1 MVHFL
6 YCCLLYV
13 IWFWGTPVQGKGTEE
28 NILKI
33 CIKYPSKPG
42 ANKYCKVDINGSTRI
57 FPAIDTCI
65 HLSTRDKFAKII
77 VNTIGFFPEQASIN
91 FTETRSPASLN
102 FQMREKVNELKEV
115 VIKDKSPFSYKGDTL
130 VIRPDSSVLRPHENA
145 LGLLE
150 KTPGISI
157 SKDGNISVMGKEVSV
172 LTVDGQPMF
181 GGDHKATLQALKGN
195 MIDRL
200 EVLDK
205 ERVEMNI
212 RLRKDKSHGIY
223 GDFGVDAGTNR
234 RSVGDFR
241 VNSIA
246 PKRFLNFFLNTNNI
260 NRSAL
265 SSDNSSR
272 LFSSAANGNIYG
284 VYSILRNTMN
294 GGMPM
299 AYGEGFSAPSFSPG
313 DGVGRNT
320 TAGMNYSRKLGK
332 SNWNGFIV
340 ANGNSR
346 FVQKNRNT
354 VRFFD
359 QIQQTEVAGTED
371 TVKNMGG
378 WGALFGNITIS
389 KRAALKVSVNMLLE
403 DQDQRQQSEQL
414 SQISGSNGSEGLFKH
429 QHNYR
434 TKDYGTDLRT
444 QYTQRY
450 KKPSM
455 LTSVFMKSSFDSGV
469 RNQRYSNLLKE
480 DTVSKSNN
488 NLISSKQNTR
498 YLDLQVVHDMP
509 VARALMWE
517 IRGDGLI
524 MKDILNQNGRRIG
537 SNSTITEIPGL
548 SISGFVNDNRKLQLS
563 TGLLYKLPKMNFVG
577 TVGIWNWKINRVSS
591 DTQYLKYQSSKA
603 STVLFVDYH
612 PDYKSKIS
620 AQYSSNNPV
629 APGFNTLVP
638 LADSSRF
645 QNVSTGNPLVVNYL
659 QDMVLLKYG
668 TSFNN
673 KFFHINMSY
682 KQFKN
687 PVLSEANFNLGGFS
701 TQTYVQAGA
710 KNELDLNLFFTDAN
724 PDGPISYLTRG
735 SVGRRRNANIVS
747 GKVRSW
753 YSYSY
758 GLNGDFRYKGKGKI
772 SGNLI
777 LSYNAS
783 TQPGLGMTSQGEAW
797 LKINTRL
804 SDRFYGDISTQC
816 IGTRNFDGISSGF
829 LLSDIRLLWYFQ
841 KDRKLCASININN
854 IFNVKNTLQIGSSDN
869 YQQVESTN
877 RLPRF
882 FSVGLTYYFEKWK
895 KSK

>member
-1 MVHFL
+1 M
-6 YCCLLYV
+6 
-13 IWFWGTPVQGKGTEE
+13 
-28 NILKI
+28 
-33 CIKYPSKPG
+33 
-42 ANKYCKVDINGSTRI
+42 DINGSTKI

-65 HLSTRDKFAKII
+65 RLSTRDKRIKII
-77 VNTIGFFPEQASIN
+77 VNTIGFFPEHASIN
-91 FTETRSPASLN
+91 FIETGSPASLN

-115 VIKDKSPFSYKGDTL
+115 VIKDKNPFSYRGDTL
-130 VIRPDSSVLRPHENA
+130 IIKPDSSVLRPHENA

-200 EVLDK
+200 EVLEK

-212 RLRKDKSHGIY
+212 RLRKDKSRGIY
-223 GDFGVDAGTNR
+223 GDVGADAGTNR
-234 RSVGDFR
+234 RSVGDLR
-241 VNSIA
+241 ANSIA
-246 PKRFLNFFLNTNNI
+246 PKRFVNFFLNTNNI
-260 NRSAL
+260 NRSTL
-265 SSDNSSR
+265 SSDNLSR
-272 LFSSAANGNIYG
+272 LYGSAAGGNIYG
-284 VYSILRNTMN
+284 AYSILRNTMN
-294 GGMPM
+294 GGVPM
-299 AYGEGFSAPSFSPG
+299 AYGEGFSAPSFRPG

-320 TAGMNYSRKLGK
+320 SAGMNYSRKLAK

-346 FVQKNRNT
+346 SVQKNGNT

-359 QIQQTEVAGTED
+359 QIQQTEIAGTQD
-371 TVKNMGG
+371 TAKNMGG
-378 WGALFGNITIS
+378 WGALFGNIEIS
-389 KRAALKVSVNMLLE
+389 KKAALKVSVNMLLD
-403 DQDQRQQSEQL
+403 DQNQQQQSEQVTRL
-414 SQISGSNGSEGLFKH
+414 TGSGGVAGLFKH
-429 QHNYR
+429 EHNYR

-450 KKPSM
+450 KRPSM
-455 LTSVFMKSSFDSGV
+455 LTSVFMEGSFDSGV
-469 RNQRYSNLLKE
+469 RNQRYSNLLQE
-480 DTVSKSNN
+480 DTTSKRNN
-488 NLISSKQNTR
+488 NLISSKQNTS
-498 YLDLQVVHDMP
+498 YFDVQVVHDMP

-524 MKDILNQNGRRIG
+524 RKDILNQNGRRIE
-537 SNSTITEIPGL
+537 SNSTITESPGL

-591 DTQYLKYQSSKA
+591 HTQYLKYQSSKA

-620 AQYSSNNPV
+620 AQYSSNNPI

-668 TSFNN
+668 TGFNHKSFNM
-673 KFFHINMSY
+673 IMSY

-687 PVLSEANFNLGGFS
+687 PVLPEALFNLGGFS

-710 KNELDLNLFFTDAN
+710 KDALDLNLFFTNAN
-724 PDGPISYLTRG
+724 PEGLISYTTRG
-735 SVGRRRNANIVS
+735 SVGRHRNANVVA
-747 GKVRSW
+747 GKLRSW

-758 GLNGDFRYKGKGKI
+758 GLNGDVRYKGKGKI
-772 SGNLI
+772 SGNLT

-783 TQPGLGMTSQGEAW
+783 TQPGLGMTRQGEAW
-797 LKINTRL
+797 LKINTKL
-804 SDRFYGDISTQC
+804 NDRFFGDISTQYM
-816 IGTRNFDGISSGF
+816 GTRNFNGIFTGF

-841 KDRKLCASININN
+841 KDRKLCASINVNN
-854 IFNVKNTLQIGSSDN
+854 VFNVKNTLQIGSSDN

-882 FSVGLTYYFEKWK
+882 FSAGLTYYFEKWE